1 MQSSLMLDVQ
11 GLWLT
16 ADERAILRQP
26 EVCGVILF
34 ARNVDNPKQVAE
46 LCRSIR
52 AVRSDLLISV
62 DQEGGRVRRLRRG
75 FAPLPSMRS
84 VAATSDAVKTAQLA
98 GWLMAADVM
107 SVGIDFS
114 FAPVLDL
121 DYGRNEVIAD
131 RSFGQ
136 KAEQVVDLGRAF
148 MQGMRKA
155 GMASVGKHFPG
166 HGWVEADSHFA
177 VPVDDRSLSEIERTD
192 LRVFTQLSAEMTAV
206 MPAHVIYPQVD
217 EKPAGFSTVWL
228 QTILRTQL
236 GFKGLIFSDDLC
248 MAGAHVAGD
257 MQARTMAAVQA
268 GCDILLVCNDP
279 AGAEQSLMT
288 LQQHSVEPCNRTGL
302 MRAKKTLFADFKSQ
316 PDYAQA
322 RQLVEALV

>member
-16 ADERAILRQP
+16 ADERAMLRHPQ
-26 EVCGVILF
+26 VCGVILF
-34 ARNVDNPKQVAE
+34 ARNVDSPRQVAE

-75 FAPLPSMRS
+75 FTPLPSMRAI
-84 VAATSDAVKTAQLA
+84 AASENAREAACQS
-98 GWLMAADVM
+98 GWLMAAEVM

-121 DYGRNEVIAD
+121 DYGHNQVIAD
-131 RSFGQ
+131 RSFG
-136 KAEQVVDLGRAF
+136 ERPDRVVELGRAF
-148 MQGMRKA
+148 MLGMHKA

-166 HGWVEADSHFA
+166 HGWVEADSHVA
-177 VPVDDRSLSEIERTD
+177 VPVDERSFAEIERTD
-192 LRVFTQLSAEMTAV
+192 MQVFGALADVMNAI
-206 MPAHVIYPQVD
+206 MPAHVIYPKVD
-217 EKPAGFSTVWL
+217 SQPAGFSALWL
-228 QTILRTQL
+228 QQVLRNRL

-257 MQARTMAAVQA
+257 MAARTMAAVRA
-268 GCDILLVCNDP
+268 GCDIALVCNDP
-279 AGAEQSLMT
+279 AAAEQALVT
-288 LQQHSVEPCNRTGL
+288 LQREQVAPCARTAL
-302 MRAKKTLFADFKSQ
+302 MRAASPLYADVRQ
-316 PDYAQA
+316 LPDYLQA
-322 RQLVEALV
+322 RRMIDSLV